1 MSSKHQ
7 TTIARLCAACAF
19 SALIVGSSH
28 VRADETT
35 NALLDLLKSKGAIT
49 QTEYEKIKA
58 RQQAEAKDSAQKLQ
72 AAETRTREAE
82 AKAREAEAKAKQ
94 AEAKAQSDSAASE
107 AEIAKVKAQTLTAAD
122 MPIPSKMP
130 AKSPLEYVTVL
141 PNCVGMRVG
150 EVDICTKGDISF
162 FAVEDS
168 PERSPTTI
176 TGGLA
181 AAGQHDSNAIRAGL
195 LPSSFQV
202 SLATHQMG
210 LDIGVYFGV
219 YIGGN
224 NVGVG
229 TTTPGTA
236 AIGGNPLN
244 ANGPGAP
251 FALGTA
257 GVDFR
262 QVFGTI
268 GNPAW
273 GTFKVGRDI
282 GVFGSDAILNDL
294 TLFGVGSPS
303 ANLTPTNTSLG
314 RIGIGYI
321 YADFIPQ
328 ITYKSPT
335 WAGFYFQVAAMT
347 PMDEIPPFG
356 DLSSGFM
363 TGHSTPMGQA
373 KVSWTGTWS
382 PQVKLTLSSSGVI
395 QKQQSDCFTGSLSAV
410 GGIVGCPVAQGIPG
424 TPVTLAPTGFPA
436 NASTT
441 AWAVDGF
448 AMLDVYGFNFVAYG
462 YTGKGVGT
470 TGLFFDGVDIFGNPR
485 KSSGGYLQGAYTF
498 AGGWLLPQPL
508 TVGGSWGVSRL
519 DTANSTDAAF
529 VNTECLGDLP
539 GQVSGVLGP
548 SCLVHQNESWI
559 AFARYKLTKWVNIQA
574 EYVNTT
580 AKSQTFTDAAGNTFQ
595 NRNRDQA
602 VVLGTTFFW

>member
-1 MSSKHQ
+1 
-7 TTIARLCAACAF
+7 
-19 SALIVGSSH
+19 
-28 VRADETT
+28 
-35 NALLDLLKSKGAIT
+35 
-49 QTEYEKIKA
+49 
-58 RQQAEAKDSAQKLQ
+58 
-72 AAETRTREAE
+72 
-82 AKAREAEAKAKQ
+82 
-94 AEAKAQSDSAASE
+94 
-107 AEIAKVKAQTLTAAD
+107 
-122 MPIPSKMP
+122 
-130 AKSPLEYVTVL
+130 
-141 PNCVGMRVG
+141 MRVG

-168 PERSPTTI
+168 PERSPRQV

-181 AAGQHDSNAIRAGL
+181 SAGAHDSNAIRGGL

-202 SLATHQMG
+202 SLATHQLG
-210 LDIGVYFGV
+210 LDIGAYFGV
-219 YIGGN
+219 YVGGN
-224 NVGVG
+224 NIGVG
-229 TTTPGTA
+229 TGEPL

-282 GVFGSDAILNDL
+282 GIFASDAILNDL
-294 TLFGVGSPS
+294 TLMGVGSPA

-335 WAGFYFQVAAMT
+335 WAGFYFQVAALT
-347 PMDEIPPFG
+347 PMDEIAPFG
-356 DLSSGFM
+356 DPSSGFM
-363 TGHSTPMGQA
+363 TGHEFPMGQA

-382 PQVKLTLSSSGVI
+382 PDVKLTLSSSGVV
-395 QKQQSDCFTGSLSAV
+395 QKQQGDCFTGSLGVQPLSP
-410 GGIVGCPVAQGIPG
+410 VGCPPIPG
-424 TPVTLAPTGFPA
+424 LNQFNGTA
-436 NASTT
+436 NTSTT

-448 AMLDVYGFNFVAYG
+448 AMLDLYGFNFVAYG

-470 TGLFFDGVDIFGNPR
+470 TGLFFDGVDIFGDPR
-485 KSSGGYLQGAYTF
+485 KSFGGYLQGAYTF
-498 AGGWLLPQPL
+498 AGGWFLPQPL

-519 DTANSTDAAF
+519 DTANANDAA
-529 VNTECLGDLP
+529 VISSNCAVGTG
-539 GQVSGVLGP
+539 
-548 SCLVHQNESWI
+548 CLVRENQSWI
-559 AFARYKLTKWVNIQA
+559 VFARYKLTKWVNIQA

-580 AKSQTFTDAAGNTFQ
+580 AKSQTFTDLAGNTVQ
-595 NRNRDQA
+595 NQNRDQA